1 MAGMEGGRQVGY
13 RSSIINSTVI
23 ASGSTAT
30 VFMFD
35 VAFAGGVSLRDEH
48 CHRPSRVGL
57 EGAGRSAKA
66 GEARTAGATEYREG
80 AKRAASRGSFNMALE
95 GTIEEYV
102 LERLYDK
109 IDLFTKTVGEL
120 STVLTRLETSGTSF
134 EEEIFDRLVDAGS
147 DAELENDFDA
157 MAVDLKEETDLSRKV
172 ERFNSGV
179 FDGFDLGVGDD

>member
-1 MAGMEGGRQVGY
+1 
-13 RSSIINSTVI
+13 
-23 ASGSTAT
+23 
-30 VFMFD
+30 
-35 VAFAGGVSLRDEH
+35 
-48 CHRPSRVGL
+48 
-57 EGAGRSAKA
+57 
-66 GEARTAGATEYREG
+66 
-80 AKRAASRGSFNMALE
+80 MALE